1 MEPQE
6 CGFTMEDELEDN
18 PGPGYTAM
26 AQDKPHDTQ
35 QGAEHTWCNQ
45 RCSDLCTNVR

>member
-6 CGFTMEDELEDN
+6 CGFTMEDN
-18 PGPGYTAM
+18 PGPGYSAM

-45 RCSDLCTNVR
+45 